1 MRECIINTKW
11 KHEQVFKY
19 SYFLERYFQFFFHEN
34 RRVIIYTWEYC
45 IAMQVCSLKISGP
58 TLLINGNNEAVSI
71 VPWSWPPVS
80 SRGDTRDQTC
90 KRCLAMFVVE
100 SKSKILNKSLR
111 SYLGTNVSTNCLYLR
126 FEHLSLFNSIPNF
139 IKHRLHVWSWLI
151 GGGSPLP
158 LTMMTVTLSGHL
170 ASPPSVLATSGGQQ
184 GETGR
189 NWSLFYSH
197 QSCWDTGNLRRTL
210 TNTVIKCIL
219 QILDVNIINMNTR
232 H

>member
-1 MRECIINTKW
+1 MP
-11 KHEQVFKY
+11 
-19 SYFLERYFQFFFHEN
+19 
-34 RRVIIYTWEYC
+34 
-45 IAMQVCSLKISGP
+45 VCSLKISGQ

-151 GGGSPLP
+151 GGWSPLP

-184 GETGR
+184 EKREEIDRYFIRIKAAETPATCEGHLLIL
-189 NWSLFYSH
+189 WSNAFFKY
-197 QSCWDTGNLRRTL
+197 W
-210 TNTVIKCIL
+210 
-219 QILDVNIINMNTR
+219 M
-232 H
+232 